1 MKNNIDFVIPSL
13 KPDTTILD
21 NGLKVYAFKN
31 DSMDV
36 IRMEF
41 YFENAGTMNQ
51 EKVFSSLVANNL
63 LTEGSGSH
71 SAKEIADKID
81 FYGAFIERSLDKETA
96 SVSFYFLKK
105 YKEDLIPWFEEIIKD
120 PAFPETEMEVYLR
133 RLRQQRLVN
142 EKKTNYLAR
151 VNFFQCLFGEM
162 HPFGIVGRMED
173 YDLLTR
179 KDLFDFYNSFYSYDR
194 CSIII
199 AGDVD
204 DRLIGLLNKSFGK
217 KDWKKD
223 GVIDRKEF
231 IYKENRKD
239 SRAIHLNSA
248 LQASIRIGNTTVS
261 ANHKDYMGLNI
272 LNTLLGGYFGSRLM
286 SNIREDKGYTYG
298 IGSMIHSFKD
308 IGLFYISAEVKQENC
323 QDAIRGIYNE
333 INILKTERVGDKELN
348 RVKNFMKGSLLRSLD
363 GSFELS
369 ANFRSILKYGLS
381 HDYFND
387 YLRVISEIET
397 EEILRLAQTYF
408 NVNQMVEIRTGDT
421 TIIK

>member
-1 MKNNIDFVIPSL
+1 MKNNINFLIPSL
-13 KPDTTILD
+13 SPKVNILD
-21 NGLKVYAFKN
+21 NKIKVYAFEN
-31 DSMDV
+31 INMDV
-36 IRMEF
+36 VRMEF
-41 YFENAGTMNQ
+41 WFDRAGTSNQ
-51 EKVFSSLVANNL
+51 DRVYSALIANNL
-63 LTEGSGSH
+63 LTEGSNGH
-71 SAKEIADKID
+71 SAKEIAYAID
-81 FYGAFIERSLDKETA
+81 FYGAFIEKSLDKETA

-105 YKEDLIPWFEEIIKD
+105 YKEELIPWFEEIIKD
-120 PAFPETEMEVYLR
+120 PAFPQTELEVYLR
-133 RLRQQRLVN
+133 RLKQQRLVN
-142 EKKTNYLAR
+142 KKKTSFLAK
-151 VNFFQCLFGEM
+151 VSFFETLFGED
-162 HPFGIVGRMED
+162 HPFGMVGKMED
-173 YDLLTR
+173 FDLVR
-179 KDLFDFYNSFYSYDR
+179 REDLFDFYNSFYSYDN

-199 AGDVD
+199 AGAVD
-204 DRLIGLLNKSFGK
+204 ERLIGLINNSFGK
-217 KDWKKD
+217 KDWKRD
-223 GVIDRKEF
+223 RVIDRKELVH
-231 IYKENRKD
+231 KENKKE
-239 SRAIHLNSA
+239 SRAIHLSSA

-323 QDAIRGIYNE
+323 QDAIREIYNE

-387 YLRVISEIET
+387 YLRVISEIEA